1 MIYLA
6 TTFDNN
12 RRIIPNKSIVLQVRT
27 GTILKN
33 TVWTLNVGYACTI
46 KHAGVHHNCYRYLHL
61 TLCMERFLERKQV
74 EVKLTEMCLYRDRK
88 EN

>member
-1 MIYLA
+1 MIYLV

-33 TVWTLNVGYACTI
+33 TVWTLNVGYACTLNRI
-46 KHAGVHHNCYRYLHL
+46 LDIYLSGLFGLHVL
-61 TLCMERFLERKQV
+61 KFT
-74 EVKLTEMCLYRDRK
+74 
-88 EN
+88 